1 MTPCCHNSWLFETK
15 IKKMKM
21 KKLWQSGLTW
31 AEAQDQVNNEQPTT
45 RSGGK
50 YCDTAVMWL
59 YLIRWYNVSSH
70 CSWNCNQWVHRIE
83 PSLIKKKRKKLIMT
97 LSTLCVIQRSR
108 WQLCVWILRAPPT
121 AVFPVTSSKYWIE
134 MMTNDFVKSLPQWY
148 LVLLSGPGGLSESLK
163 PPLGF

>member
-70 CSWNCNQWVHRIE
+70 CSWNCNQW
-83 PSLIKKKRKKLIMT
+83 T
-97 LSTLCVIQRSR
+97 
-108 WQLCVWILRAPPT
+108 QLCVSTRDHDDNSA
-121 AVFPVTSSKYWIE
+121 
-134 MMTNDFVKSLPQWY
+134 
-148 LVLLSGPGGLSESLK
+148 SESSERLLLQCCVSCDIIK
-163 PPLGF
+163 VLNRNDDEWLCKVITTVVLGTVIRTRWSLWVTETSTWFLIVGFYQ